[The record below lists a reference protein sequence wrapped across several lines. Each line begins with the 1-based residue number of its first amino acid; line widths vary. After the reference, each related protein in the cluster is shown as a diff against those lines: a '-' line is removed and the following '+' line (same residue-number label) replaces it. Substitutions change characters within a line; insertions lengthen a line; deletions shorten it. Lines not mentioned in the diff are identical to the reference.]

1 MTTNDLTPAAEL
13 RAAAAK
19 LFAAAT
25 AAQED
30 VASND
35 YWSCYEPATAWRDGL
50 VGGFGGKSGDLA
62 GMCTPA
68 FVIAVARWLDRE
80 AQIWTALETA
90 EAQLSPEGLKLSWPI
105 STHPE
110 ALAVARSINTPTEE
124 PTP

>member
-1 MTTNDLTPAAEL
+1 MSDLTPAAEL

-35 YWSCYEPATAWRDGL
+35 YWSCYEPTTAWRDGL
-50 VGGFGGKSGDLA
+50 ANGFGGTPGDLA
-62 GMCTPA
+62 GMCTPEL
-68 FVIAVARWLDRE
+68 VIALARWLETE
-80 AQIWTALETA
+80 AGVLDELRRVAPTYQLDPKQFQPLVIARAVTA
-90 EAQLSPEGLKLSWPI
+90 
-105 STHPE
+105 
-110 ALAVARSINTPTEE
+110 PTEE